1 MTGERMSTDNPSSLS
16 LQTDASPTPSVPP
29 WFGEVVLIAHTLTR
43 LGLLSGISEHVRF
56 TRKRFGRFEVIDFV
70 VMLIGYAISGEP
82 TLKAYYERLQPF
94 APAFMALFGR
104 SGLPHRATLS
114 RFLAVLD
121 EPFVEA
127 LRSVFLHDA
136 LARLGS
142 EANVG
147 GLWDRLGTRWTVF
160 DLDSTRQ
167 AARQRALPQG
177 PDLPLPQRRLSA
189 VCAPG
194 YTGRKRGEVVRTRT
208 TLLQAHTHQWLFTS
222 GAAGNGDYRGELLRG
237 LAVIV
242 AYQTA
247 LGLLPGLALVR
258 LDGLYG
264 NGTIVVDLI
273 VAGVCFVMRGKDYA
287 LLDLTQVKERLALP
301 ADEQFT
307 HPESGTC
314 RDLFD
319 CGDQPVTA
327 EGHRCRVIVA
337 THAAT
342 SAKAP
347 IGVTHDGL
355 VYELFFT
362 ALPAASFTAAD
373 VVMLYLHRGSFETVL
388 ADEDRE
394 QDSDRWSSY
403 TPHGQEVWQI
413 LSQWVWNL
421 RQELSQQWQ
430 PTSMRLTEFSP
441 LSN

>member
-1 MTGERMSTDNPSSLS
+1 MSRTERNSPPS
-16 LQTDASPTPSVPP
+16 PRVVPP
-29 WFGEVVLIAHTLTR
+29 
-43 LGLLSGISEHVRF
+43 
-56 TRKRFGRFEVIDFV
+56 
-70 VMLIGYAISGEP
+70 P
-82 TLKAYYERLQPF
+82 
-94 APAFMALFGR
+94 
-104 SGLPHRATLS
+104 
-114 RFLAVLD
+114 
-121 EPFVEA
+121 
-127 LRSVFLHDA
+127 
-136 LARLGS
+136 
-142 EANVG
+142 
-147 GLWDRLGTRWTVF
+147 
-160 DLDSTRQ
+160 
-167 AARQRALPQG
+167 
-177 PDLPLPQRRLSA
+177 PQRRLSA

-208 TLLQAHTHQWLFTS
+208 TLLQAHTHQWLFTC

-247 LGLLPGLALVR
+247 LGLLPTQALVR

-273 VAGVCFVMRGKDYA
+273 TAGVRFVMRGKDSA
-287 LLDLTQVKERLALP
+287 LLDLTQVKERLVLP

-314 RDLFD
+314 RNLFD
-319 CGDQPVTA
+319 CGDLPVTA
-327 EGHRCRVIVA
+327 EGHHCRVIVA
-337 THAAT
+337 THQAAT
-342 SAKAP
+342 SP
-347 IGVTHDGL
+347 VGVVRDGV

-362 ALPAASFTAAD
+362 ALPAAGFTAAD

-394 QDSDRWSSY
+394 QDSDRWSFY

-430 PTSMRLTEFSP
+430 PPSMRLTSISP
-441 LSN
+441 PLKLKPCHPRLSPRQDHPSVPAMGACGTCRKSRGAGLSPTA